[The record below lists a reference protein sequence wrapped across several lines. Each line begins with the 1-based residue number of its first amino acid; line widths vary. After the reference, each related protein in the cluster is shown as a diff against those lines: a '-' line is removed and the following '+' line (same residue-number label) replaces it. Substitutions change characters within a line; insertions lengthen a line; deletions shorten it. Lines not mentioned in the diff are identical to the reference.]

1 MSYNNKYSLF
11 QQNIRE
17 IKVLRLKIDKVVK
30 IATALT
36 KLIVKI
42 LDIFNAKPDTGI
54 SFGQEEIEEI
64 GGYLG
69 DIAGELE

>member
-1 MSYNNKYSLF
+1 MTEAL
-11 QQNIRE
+11 E
-17 IKVLRLKIDKVVK
+17 KVVK

-54 SFGQEEIEEI
+54 SFGEEEIKEI

>member
-1 MSYNNKYSLF
+1 MAETLK
-11 QQNIRE
+11 
-17 IKVLRLKIDKVVK
+17 KVTN

-54 SFGQEEIEEI
+54 SFGEEEIKEI
-64 GGYLG
+64 SGYVG
-69 DIAGELE
+69 DIAKELE

>member
-1 MSYNNKYSLF
+1 MKDTL
-11 QQNIRE
+11 
-17 IKVLRLKIDKVVK
+17 DKVVK

-42 LDIFNAKPDTGI
+42 LDIVNAKPDTGI